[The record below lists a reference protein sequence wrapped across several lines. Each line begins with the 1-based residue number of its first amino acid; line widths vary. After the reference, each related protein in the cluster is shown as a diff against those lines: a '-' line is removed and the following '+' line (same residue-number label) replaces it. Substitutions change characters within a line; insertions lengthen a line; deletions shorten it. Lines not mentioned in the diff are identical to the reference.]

1 MAARQITIT
10 QTLEEFRQQ
19 FNALSAQ
26 DFGDITNL
34 DASISATSIVGA
46 VNELVQIVGANEG
59 FYIED
64 SSSSQQLI
72 GAGQRFK
79 IFGAANECTATVTAE
94 DTLTIGLA
102 PNIIVDSVTAGSIKI
117 ENNTIS
123 AIDSSLMVVDDA
135 MRVNNE
141 LHAGVTTINPTGSS
155 NITSTTGF
163 TVFGSSI
170 VLDVAQSMFFEG
182 ATGDSFETELTVV
195 DPTASRTITLP
206 NETGT
211 VALTGSTGWA
221 TSTIF
226 TASSTLNIYDSSGS
240 IVKTIVGSTT

>member
-34 DASISATSIVGA
+34 DSSISATSIVGA

-59 FYIED
+59 FFIED
-64 SSSSQQLI
+64 ASSSQQLI
-72 GAGQRFK
+72 GAGQRLK
-79 IFGAANECTATVTAE
+79 IFGAANECTATVTTE

-102 PNIIVDSVTAGSIKI
+102 PNIVVDSVTAGSIKI

-135 MRVNNE
+135 MKVNNE
-141 LHAGVTTINPTGSS
+141 LSAGVTTINPTGSS

-195 DPTASRTITLP
+195 DPTASRTITFP
-206 NETGT
+206 DDTGT

-221 TSTIF
+221 TSSIF